1 MYIDTHFHLADDKLT
16 DKTAVVSGYLRDG
29 VIKTINVGCCLSSS
43 ERAVLYAD
51 EFESVYFTVGFHPSD
66 AKDFDE
72 NAYNRLKELSN
83 HPKCV
88 GIGEIGLDYYWDKS
102 YNQIQ
107 KKVFIDQIRLADEV
121 GLPICVH
128 SRDAMG
134 DTLQIL
140 KDHTPKYGGVMHC
153 YAGSYESAKEL
164 LKLGFY
170 FSFGGTLTFKN
181 ARNIPEV
188 MCKLPLDRIL
198 TETDS
203 PFLSPEPFR
212 GRVNEPKNIPVI
224 TAKIAEFRGL
234 LIEETAKAVMDN
246 AYRLFPKL
254 K

>member
-1 MYIDTHFHLADDKLT
+1 MYIDTHFHLADDKLQ
-16 DKTAVVSGYLRDG
+16 DKQAVIDGYLRDG
-29 VIKTINVGCCLSSS
+29 VTKTINVGCCMASS
-43 ERAVLYAD
+43 ELGAKYSD
-51 EFESVYFTVGFHPSD
+51 EFESVYHTVGFHPSD
-66 AKDFDE
+66 ARDFDDV
-72 NAYNRLKELSN
+72 AYARLKQLSF

-102 YNQIQ
+102 YNEIQ
-107 KKVFIDQIRLADEV
+107 KEVFVKQIALADEV
-121 GLPICVH
+121 GLPIAVH

-134 DTLQIL
+134 DTLEIL
-140 KDHTPKYGGVMHC
+140 KKYTPKHGGVMHC

-188 MCKLPLDRIL
+188 MSKLPLDRIL

-212 GRVNEPKNIPVI
+212 GRVNEPKNIPII
-224 TAKIAEFRGL
+224 TAKIAELRGL
-234 LIEETAKAVMDN
+234 SLEQTAN
-246 AYRLFPKL
+246 AIMENAMRLFPKL